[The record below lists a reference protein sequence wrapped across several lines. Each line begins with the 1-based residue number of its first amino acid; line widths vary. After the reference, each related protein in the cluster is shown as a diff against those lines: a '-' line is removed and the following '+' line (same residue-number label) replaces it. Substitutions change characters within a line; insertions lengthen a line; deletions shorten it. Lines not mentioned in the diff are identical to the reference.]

1 MLGEQSGRGKKV
13 EGYRWRFLRK
23 SETSS
28 SLLLK
33 ANIIILPTLHRLFLI
48 SFNSHNNP
56 MSKSDMN
63 KKLEY
68 SGHSLGLEVH
78 GEKLH
83 GVAHMRSIWTFDQC
97 QQLESMPN
105 GFGFEL
111 IKWIFFACLTVC
123 LLSLTIPNM
132 PSRFGNNPS
141 QDFGIIWWPTNRRAE
156 TLPSCIESYEIVIF
170 VGPVRFQIAQHNCT

>member
-1 MLGEQSGRGKKV
+1 MRATNEGFLEKV
-13 EGYRWRFLRK
+13 RHRQAY
-23 SETSS
+23 
-28 SLLLK
+28 LLM
-33 ANIIILPTLHRLFLI
+33 ANIIFLPTLHILFLI

-83 GVAHMRSIWTFDQC
+83 GVAHMRSIWTFDHC

-105 GFGFEL
+105 GL
-111 IKWIFFACLTVC
+111 D
-123 LLSLTIPNM
+123 LS
-132 PSRFGNNPS
+132 S
-141 QDFGIIWWPTNRRAE
+141 
-156 TLPSCIESYEIVIF
+156 
-170 VGPVRFQIAQHNCT
+170 